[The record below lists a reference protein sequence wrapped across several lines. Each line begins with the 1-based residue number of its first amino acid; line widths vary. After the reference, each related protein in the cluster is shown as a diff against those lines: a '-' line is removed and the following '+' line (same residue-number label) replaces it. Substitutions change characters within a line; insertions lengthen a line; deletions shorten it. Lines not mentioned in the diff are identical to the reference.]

1 MEVSS
6 SHTNGYSKTPNGK
19 MNGHSIGVKR
29 NAPRQGPSL
38 VGRLFSIIARIATW
52 WTIITVLFRC
62 PSTLE
67 DCDES
72 SPLACRTYFQAKN
85 VLAPHVEPYYETYA
99 APYVELAQPYYN
111 IANERVLTPVKG
123 YATKYGAPTLRQ
135 AQAYGQAQWSQNV
148 SPQLAVYQKAAT
160 DKYDETVAPHVAK
173 LSEAA
178 TPYYDIARTSA
189 LQTYHE
195 FLLPAYIL
203 AQPYAV
209 QGYDAAAQ
217 FTTDTIIPSAN
228 WAWNKT
234 FVFLDTTVW
243 PQVRVLY
250 VKNVE
255 PQLARIGQRLGRY
268 KDKSKAAVESV
279 QEGISSEASSFVKPA
294 SSAVSSATSS
304 VSSSIASASK
314 IESATHIP
322 VAVNVAKHDASE
334 QVVAPPA
341 DVNESDLRKTTR
353 ETVAEDLESWQ
364 TKFAKAADEG
374 ASEIEDRIEEISQ
387 RMVKENV
394 DDIGASLLKGLQA
407 TSKAEVEALQND
419 IMVIVKNAGDDRAA
433 GEQDLNAAVR
443 RAGLAVKEKAQEIR
457 AWKESFELD
466 MEAAITD
473 AAESHFKILDS
484 IRDLALQRIGMK
496 WAWMDGVT
504 YKDWAKFHELKYR
517 FDEWTNDLK
526 KLIITHPA
534 LEDAR
539 EASGKIEDSGM
550 AAAQSAAQELVRL
563 KQVGLWKIIAGD
575 SSDNFDS
582 DAMRSAS
589 EAAEEAKAKGAAF
602 AAAQA
607 AAASRA
613 AEESRAAEAEA
624 EASRAAEESKA
635 AQAITDAS
643 SAPEADPLEEA
654 AHIIEDESPATD
666 LPIDGSSAPQED
678 PLEAAANVLE
688 DESPADNLLEEQS
701 ILSQVSSATDAAS
714 SVVESVVSQAS
725 DAASSV
731 ISDGSTIIAGSASAH
746 DDLASTVI
754 EGDDQTFVV
763 NNTGSSP
770 AEDDAQK
777 PVTPEEKAEEHL
789 EEQLEE
795 EIIPES
801 VEDQPV
807 SAETETVKPAF
818 LGVAAQSVANRKGPI
833 LDDDESTVESLSGK
847 AQEAYSHAVA
857 QASEKYSLAMS
868 AVSAQLYG
876 TPEPEP
882 VQEKMFASVSG
893 AYAGAMDAAN
903 SRLSEALEA
912 ASRRVYG
919 TPTAAA
925 SPSYDWASVESL
937 ASQRLQEGR
946 AWAEEQYESAKIAL
960 GLATA
965 TPTAST
971 EKLLDQA
978 KYNYYA
984 GLGAAHARYSEF
996 LSAASAAMSSLTAT
1010 ATPTNLA
1017 GTASSVASVAT
1028 ASANAVASGAQEDG
1042 LSVASYVSEG
1052 FEAAVSIVGDTVN
1065 AAAQEVLD
1073 AAEAVERG
1081 VVDTWENVVHHLSVQ
1096 VYGAPT
1102 PTAWYGNAYS
1112 DVEKYAAQASEQAAK
1127 QYEVVQNIV
1136 QELIK
1141 GKEPSYSESILAR
1154 LQAAYATG
1162 AASAASYL
1170 NEATAAAGDS
1180 VNAAKEK
1187 VNAAADAVKDGVRR
1201 DEL

>member
-243 PQVRVLY
+243 P
-250 VKNVE
+250 
-255 PQLARIGQRLGRY
+255 QRLGRY

-563 KQVGLWKIIAGD
+563 KQVGLWKIVAGD

>member
-19 MNGHSIGVKR
+19 MNGHSVGVKK

-38 VGRLFSIIARIATW
+38 VGRLFSIFARIATW

-67 DCDES
+67 DCNES

-160 DKYDETVAPHVAK
+160 DKYGETVAPHVAK

-195 FLLPAYIL
+195 FLLPSYIL

-209 QGYDAAAQ
+209 QGYDAASQ

-243 PQVRVLY
+243 P
-250 VKNVE
+250 
-255 PQLARIGQRLGRY
+255 QRLGRY

-304 VSSSIASASK
+304 VSSSIASTSK
-314 IESATHIP
+314 VESATHIP
-322 VAVNVAKHDASE
+322 DTVKVAKHDASE

-341 DVNESDLRKTTR
+341 DANESDLRKTTR
-353 ETVAEDLESWQ
+353 ETVAEDLENWQ

-394 DDIGASLLKGLQA
+394 DDIGTSLLKGLQA

-419 IMVIVKNAGDDRAA
+419 IMVIVKNAGGDREA

-504 YKDWAKFHELKYR
+504 YKDWAKFHELKDR

-563 KQVGLWKIIAGD
+563 KQVGLWKIVAGD
-575 SSDNFDS
+575 SSANFDS

-589 EAAEEAKAKGAAF
+589 EAAEEAKAKVAAF

-635 AQAITDAS
+635 AQAIADAS
-643 SAPEADPLEEA
+643 SAPVADPREDA
-654 AHIIEDESPATD
+654 AHVIEDESTATD
-666 LPIDGSSAPQED
+666 LPVEGSSAAQDD
-678 PLEAAANVLE
+678 PLEAAASVLE

-701 ILSQVSSATDAAS
+701 IPSQVSSATDAAS

-725 DAASSV
+725 EAASSV
-731 ISDGSTIIAGSASAH
+731 ISDGSTIIAGSASPH

-770 AEDDAQK
+770 AEDDAQE
-777 PVTPEEKAEEHL
+777 PVAPEEKAEEHL

-801 VEDQPV
+801 VEDRPV
-807 SAETETVKPAF
+807 SAETETVKPVF

-833 LDDDESTVESLSGK
+833 LDDDESTVETLSGK

-1081 VVDTWENVVHHLSVQ
+1081 VVDTWENVVNHLSVQ

>member
-243 PQVRVLY
+243 PQ
-250 VKNVE
+250 
-255 PQLARIGQRLGRY
+255 RLGRY

-279 QEGISSEASSFVKPA
+279 QEGSISSEASSFVKPA

-563 KQVGLWKIIAGD
+563 KQVGLWKIVAGD

>member
-1 MEVSS
+1 MEVSNG
-6 SHTNGYSKTPNGK
+6 HTNGYSKTPNGK
-19 MNGHSIGVKR
+19 MNGHSVGGKR
-29 NAPRQGPSL
+29 RASRQGPS
-38 VGRLFSIIARIATW
+38 VIRRLFSIVARLATW

-62 PSTLE
+62 PKTLE
-67 DCDES
+67 ACDDTT
-72 SPLACRTYFQAKN
+72 PVVCRTYFQVKN
-85 VLAPHVEPYYETYA
+85 TLTPHVQPYYDTYA
-99 APYVELAQPYYN
+99 APYVELAQPYYS

-123 YATKYGAPTLRQ
+123 YATKYGAPTLHQ
-135 AQAYGQAQWSQNV
+135 AQAYGQVQWNQNV
-148 SPQLAVYQKAAT
+148 QPQLAVYQKAVT
-160 DKYDETVAPHVAK
+160 DKYEQAVAPHVTK

-178 TPYYDIARTSA
+178 SPYYEIARTNA

-195 FLLPAYIL
+195 ILLPSYIL
-203 AQPYAV
+203 AQPYAA
-209 QGYDAAAQ
+209 QGYNTASQ
-217 FTTDTIIPSAN
+217 FTTETVVPSAY

-234 FVFLDTTVW
+234 YVFLDTTVW

-250 VKNVE
+250 VENVE
-255 PQLARIGQRLGRY
+255 PQLVRIGQRLGRY
-268 KDKSKAAVESV
+268 KEKSKIAVESAHDS
-279 QEGISSEASSFVKPA
+279 INTEASSFVKPA
-294 SSAVSSATSS
+294 SSVLSSATSS
-304 VSSSIASASK
+304 VESSI
-314 IESATHIP
+314 ESTPTVERDTHVP
-322 VAVNVAKHDASE
+322 DAAEVAQHDASE

-341 DVNESDLRKTTR
+341 GADESDLRKTAR
-353 ETVAEDLESWQ
+353 ETVAEDLENWQ

-374 ASEIEDRIEEISQ
+374 ASEIEDRVEEISQ
-387 RMVKENV
+387 RMIKENANE
-394 DDIGASLLKGLQA
+394 IGMALVKGLQTTA
-407 TSKAEVEALQND
+407 KAEVDALQKD
-419 IMVIVKNAGDDRAA
+419 IVVIVKNTGDDREAA
-433 GEQDLNAAVR
+433 EQELNTAVR
-443 RAGLAVKEKAQEIR
+443 RAGLAIKEKAQEIR

-466 MEAAITD
+466 MEAAITS

-504 YKDWAKFHELKYR
+504 YKDWAKFHELRDR

-539 EASGKIEDSGM
+539 EASGKVEDSGM
-550 AAAQSAAQELVRL
+550 AVAQSSAQELVRL
-563 KQVGLWKIIAGD
+563 KQVGLWKIVAGD

-589 EAAEEAKAKGAAF
+589 EAAEQAKAD
-602 AAAQA
+602 AAALAAEQA

-613 AEESRAAEAEA
+613 AEQAAAASRAAESSRAAEAEA
-624 EASRAAEESKA
+624 EASRAAEASKA
-635 AQAITDAS
+635 AQAAADAT
-643 SAPEADPLEEA
+643 SAPEEDPLEEA
-654 AHIIEDESPATD
+654 AHIIEDESPADD
-666 LPIDGSSAPQED
+666 L
-678 PLEAAANVLE
+678 AA
-688 DESPADNLLEEQS
+688 EQS
-701 ILSQVSSATDAAS
+701 ILSQASSATEAAS
-714 SVVESVVSQAS
+714 SVVEDVVSEVS
-725 DAASSV
+725 DSASSL
-731 ISDGSTIIAGSASAH
+731 ISEGSTIIAGSAAPSE
-746 DDLASTVI
+746 DLSSPDLASTI
-754 EGDDQTFVV
+754 IPGDQQTFVV
-763 NNTGSSP
+763 DNTGSSP
-770 AEDDAQK
+770 ADEAQQ
-777 PVTPEEKAEEHL
+777 PITPEEQA

-795 EIIPES
+795 QLDEEIISES
-801 VEDQPV
+801 VEDKPV
-807 SAETETVKPAF
+807 AAETETVKPAF
-818 LGVAAQSVANRKGPI
+818 LGVAAQSVADRKGPI
-833 LDDDESTVESLSGK
+833 LDDDEDAVEGLSER
-847 AQEAYSHAVA
+847 AQDAYSKAVA

-868 AVSAQLYG
+868 AVSAQIYG

-882 VQEKMFASVSG
+882 VQEKMFASVSD

-903 SRLSEALEA
+903 SRLSEALDA
-912 ASRRVYG
+912 ASKRIYG
-919 TPTAAA
+919 TPTATAT
-925 SPSYDWASVESL
+925 PSYDWASVEAL

-946 AWAEEQYESAKIAL
+946 LWAEEQYESAKIAL

-996 LSAASAAMSSLTAT
+996 LAAASAAMSSLTAT

-1028 ASANAVASGAQEDG
+1028 ASANAVASGAQDDG
-1042 LSVASYVSEG
+1042 LSVASYVSDG

-1081 VVDTWENVVHHLSVQ
+1081 VVETWENVVNHLSVK

-1112 DVEKYAAQASEQAAK
+1112 DAEKYAAQASEQAAK
-1127 QYEVVQNIV
+1127 QYEIVQGIV

-1141 GKEPSYSESILAR
+1141 GKDQSYSESVLAR

-1162 AASAASYL
+1162 AASAAAYL
-1170 NEATAAAGDS
+1170 NEATAAAGES
-1180 VNAAKEK
+1180 VAAAKEK
-1187 VNAAADAVKDGVRR
+1187 VAAAAEAVRDGVRR